1 MCVCVCVCTHT
12 HKVRAKCS
20 FLVLYRVAYSDT
32 NLQRGSEE
40 IKCLLSLATITI
52 QAVYPRIIQVPLVQV
67 TFFYSPP
74 SPPPKKSKEMTVANI
89 TGCCDMDGSNIWF
102 KVILNSP
109 SYCVLRHQLRHS
121 LAYCA
126 LVV

>member
-1 MCVCVCVCTHT
+1 MRYKTNSWILFTEIRFDIIYIYIYMCVCVCVCVCTHT

-74 SPPPKKSKEMTVANI
+74 SPPSQKKQRNDSCEHY
-89 TGCCDMDGSNIWF
+89 W
-102 KVILNSP
+102 L
-109 SYCVLRHQLRHS
+109 LR
-121 LAYCA
+121 YGWE
-126 LVV
+126 